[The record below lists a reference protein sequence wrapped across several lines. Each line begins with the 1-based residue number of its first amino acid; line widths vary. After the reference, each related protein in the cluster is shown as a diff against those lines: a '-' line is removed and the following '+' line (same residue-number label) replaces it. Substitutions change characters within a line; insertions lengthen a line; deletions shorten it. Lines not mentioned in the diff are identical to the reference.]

1 MENGSKDLE
10 IYDKR
15 LNLPEERKLDVVS
28 ESPKSMA
35 DVIMVALQKNISATV
50 LDNLMKLAERAE
62 QQNAKRDFFAAMA
75 RFKTICPPIP
85 KDKLN
90 AQFKSPANPNR
101 SPYTSIGK
109 LLEITGPPMGECG
122 LSIDH
127 TNPDFSEKGQ
137 ISLSCRVSHS
147 SGHSEV
153 VTVPMP
159 VSSAPVGKESGQR
172 ARTPIQDIKT
182 TITYLRSVTTE
193 LALGLSG
200 TEASSYDNDG
210 NSTGT
215 TDDFISPEQLKTL
228 IGKMAETDMTETLF
242 LRSLKV
248 ETLSVLPTNQFNFAM
263 GILKARK
270 AKK

>member
-1 MENGSKDLE
+1 MTENESKDIE

-15 LNLPEERKLDVVS
+15 LNLPEEQKPNIVS

-35 DVIMVALQKNISATV
+35 DVILLALQRNIPATV

-85 KDKLN
+85 KDKFN
-90 AQFKSPANPNR
+90 AQFKSVANPKG

-109 LLEITGPPMGECG
+109 LLEIVGPPMGECG

-127 TNPDFSEKGQ
+127 TNPDFSNGDR

-147 SGHSEV
+147 SGHSEI

-159 VSSAPVGKESGQR
+159 LSSAPVGKVSGER

-200 TEASSYDNDG
+200 TEASSVDDDG
-210 NSTGT
+210 NLTGQAIEYIN
-215 TDDFISPEQLKTL
+215 DSQFSSL
-228 IGKMAETDMTETLF
+228 IDMMNEVKVDQAKFFKYFKIDELGK
-242 LRSLKV
+242 
-248 ETLSVLPTNQFNFAM
+248 LP
-263 GILKARK
+263 ARRYDEAWK
-270 AKK
+270 MLEAKKK